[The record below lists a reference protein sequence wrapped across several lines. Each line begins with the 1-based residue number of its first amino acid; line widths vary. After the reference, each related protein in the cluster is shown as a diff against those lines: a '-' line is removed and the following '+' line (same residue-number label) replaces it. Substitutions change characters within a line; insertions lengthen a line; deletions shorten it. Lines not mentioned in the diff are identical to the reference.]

1 MQNRHPVDRLNDV
14 RSEIKRL
21 EQEKARLR
29 SYLLEH
35 PQDRMGE
42 EHIAIVG
49 SQSRKRIDLKALADE
64 IGASIL
70 ARFTNYRAAT
80 IVRLHR
86 RDEERAG
93 GGGDYDSVGEP

>member
-1 MQNRHPVDRLNDV
+1 
-14 RSEIKRL
+14 
-21 EQEKARLR
+21 
-29 SYLLEH
+29 
-35 PQDRMGE
+35 MGE

-80 IVRLHR
+80 I
-86 RDEERAG
+86 DATA
-93 GGGDYDSVGEP
+93 PT